1 MSAFDRRGCEVSD
14 FFAQKCAAL
23 MAHGSFGRH
32 MIRAA
37 AAIWAAVVFV
47 LAGSLTA
54 GATGTVHVQQSDGS
68 MQAYPNATIRVS
80 NKTLRITTAD
90 KKGTLVID
98 KAACSFIGAV
108 MRCLPYN
115 MTLDQ
120 GGGATPLDFQRGTV
134 YLNPTGD
141 KQPLPL
147 TSKQLPPHGIM
158 LSLTTK
164 IGTIVNVTGTI
175 DQESK

>member
-1 MSAFDRRGCEVSD
+1 MRKKSDSQRLVGIILCAMSAYLVAGAIA
-14 FFAQKCAAL
+14 AQ
-23 MAHGSFGRH
+23 
-32 MIRAA
+32 
-37 AAIWAAVVFV
+37 
-47 LAGSLTA
+47 
-54 GATGTVHVQQSDGS
+54 ATGTVRVQQNDGS
-68 MQAYPNATIRVS
+68 TQLYPNASIRVT

-120 GGGATPLDFQRGTV
+120 GGGAHPLDFQRGTV
-134 YLNPTGD
+134 YLNPTTD

-164 IGTIVNVTGTI
+164 IGTIVDVTGVMDEI
-175 DQESK
+175 SK